1 MCRQSKTGTCG
12 NECLAGFVMFELLE
26 VVDEHLGKL
35 GSLFVPDSGIGIGVA
50 RIEDIGVNAGKFGRH
65 CEVED
70 RNLLGGSLQDSTV
83 KDSVDDTTGTT

>member
-1 MCRQSKTGTCG
+1 MPVRLIYCRLLKNGIMCRQSKTGTCG

-65 CEVED
+65 
-70 RNLLGGSLQDSTV
+70 LSLIHI
-83 KDSVDDTTGTT
+83 